1 MTLYQKY
8 LASLNVVS
16 EDKFNYILNQLPS
29 YSTNIDTIPYYV
41 LEFSC
46 TDLGE
51 ELMDR
56 VILDSTGFYSLDFN
70 IEKKTLLL
78 ESDIYISREGWND
91 LIEEGGDIEDE
102 LSPDCAIE
110 NLTKI
115 KERFDKSGWTIEN
128 YDQLIKLYK

>member
-8 LASLNVVS
+8 LASLNAVS

-29 YSTNIDTIPYYV
+29 YSTDINTIPYYV

-56 VILDSTGFYSLDFN
+56 VILDSTGFYSSDFN

-78 ESDIYISREGWND
+78 KSNIYISREGWNN
-91 LIEEGGDIEDE
+91 LIEEGEDIEDE
-102 LSPDCAIE
+102 LSPDYAIE
-110 NLTKI
+110 NLTEI
-115 KERFDKSGWTIEN
+115 KERFDKSGWTIKN
-128 YDQLIKLYK
+128 YNKLIQLYK